1 VLEQL
6 QRTNTIAS
14 ANQYVQTTTCQSYQ
28 DFESQ
33 HTKSMS
39 IVNAVNAGIEKLVE
53 LKKQNS

>member
-14 ANQYVQTTTCQSYQ
+14 TNQYVQTTTCQSYQ

-33 HTKSMS
+33 HAKSML
-39 IVNAVNAGIEKLVE
+39 IVNVLNEGIGNLAEM
-53 LKKQNS
+53 KKKNS